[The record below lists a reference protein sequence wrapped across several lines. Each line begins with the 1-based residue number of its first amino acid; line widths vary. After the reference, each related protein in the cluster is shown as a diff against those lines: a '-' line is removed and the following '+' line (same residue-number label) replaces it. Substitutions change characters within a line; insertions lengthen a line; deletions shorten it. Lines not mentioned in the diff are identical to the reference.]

1 VCIPGV
7 TVHLRCV
14 DNLPPRRYVVVQIP
28 RETVLNFCEL
38 QVYVKRTLLS
48 RLLAMLVKGIAVL
61 FAIFTFRMSRRRRET
76 YVGHAFV
83 CASVCLSV
91 AACPHYCTDRDVA
104 WRNGRGVPLV
114 VHCWA
119 DLQSVQGFVAMTT

>member
-1 VCIPGV
+1 MPGV

-48 RLLAMLVKGIAVL
+48 RLLAMLVKSIAVL
-61 FAIFTFRMSRRRRET
+61 FVIFTFK
-76 YVGHAFV
+76 
-83 CASVCLSV
+83 
-91 AACPHYCTDRDVA
+91 
-104 WRNGRGVPLV
+104 
-114 VHCWA
+114 
-119 DLQSVQGFVAMTT
+119 